1 LRDSTDSRCCEK
13 IESSRQIGFDTVPG
27 SSSFKPFSI
36 ALPISALLVAMVSF
50 QVGAAVANQLFAILG
65 APGTVAAR
73 LGLASLMLCIVWRP
87 WRMRPS
93 LREVRAIVL
102 YGLAMGG
109 MNFFF
114 YLSLSR
120 IPLGT
125 AVAFEFTGPLAVA
138 MVASRRPMDFL
149 WVALALLGLAALL
162 PLGHM
167 AKPLAP
173 AGIAFALA
181 AAICWAMYIVF
192 GQKAGNLH
200 GGQTTALGTLVAAIF
215 IVPIGLMQV
224 GPALFAPAV
233 LPAACT
239 IALLSSA
246 VPYTLE
252 MYALTRVPTRS
263 FGVLMSLDPA
273 VAALSGLIFLSERLS
288 AVQWAAIVCI
298 MLASA
303 GSAATSRRASLLP
316 LPD

>member
-1 LRDSTDSRCCEK
+1 M
-13 IESSRQIGFDTVPG
+13 G
-27 SSSFKPFSI
+27 SSSCKPYSI
-36 ALPISALLVAMVSF
+36 ALPIGALLVAMVSF
-50 QVGAAVANQLFAILG
+50 QVGATVAKQLFATLG
-65 APGTVAAR
+65 VPGTLAAR
-73 LGLASLMLCIVWRP
+73 VGLASLMLCIVWRP
-87 WRMRPS
+87 WRMRPTPPQ
-93 LREVRAIVL
+93 VRTIVL

-138 MVASRRPMDFL
+138 IVSSRRPTDFL

-162 PLGHM
+162 PLGHV

-181 AAICWAMYIVF
+181 AAVCWAMYIVF

-200 GGQTTALGTLVAAIF
+200 GGQTTALGTVVGAIF
-215 IVPIGLMQV
+215 ILPFGLAQV
-224 GPALFAPAV
+224 GPALFAPAI
-233 LPAACT
+233 LPAACA
-239 IALLSSA
+239 IALLSRA
-246 VPYTLE
+246 LPYTLE
-252 MYALTRVPTRS
+252 MCALPRVPTRS

-273 VAALSGLIFLSERLS
+273 VAALSGLIFLNERLS
-288 AVQWAAIVCI
+288 ALQWAAIVCI

>member
-1 LRDSTDSRCCEK
+1 MKVTTRRGL
-13 IESSRQIGFDTVPG
+13 IAPG
-27 SSSFKPFSI
+27 IILTGSPASKANSI
-36 ALPISALLVAMVSF
+36 ALPIGALLIAMVSF
-50 QVGAAVANQLFAILG
+50 QAGAAVAKQLFAILG

-73 LGLASLMLCIVWRP
+73 LGIASLMLCIVWNP

-93 LREVRAIVL
+93 RREVRVIVL

-120 IPLGT
+120 IPLGP

-138 MVASRRPMDFL
+138 MVASRRPTDFL
-149 WVALALLGLAALL
+149 WIALALLGLAALL
-162 PLGHM
+162 PLGHV

-173 AGIAFALA
+173 AGIALALA
-181 AAICWAMYIVF
+181 AAACWAMYIVF
-192 GQKAGNLH
+192 GQKARNLP
-200 GGQTTALGTLVAAIF
+200 GGQTTALGTVVAAIF
-215 IVPIGLMQV
+215 IVPIGLVQV
-224 GPALFAPAV
+224 GPALFSPAI
-233 LPAACT
+233 LPAACA

-246 VPYTLE
+246 IPYTLE
-252 MYALTRVPTRS
+252 MYSLARVPTRS